1 MLVEYIML
9 DIRSRMVMTTAR
21 TTARTAARTT
31 ANALMTVV
39 VLCAS

>member
-1 MLVEYIML
+1 ML